1 MQLIILS
8 IVNSLMKCMYCTC
21 TAECIFRQVKFAVD
35 YLTSIFACSNFY
47 CNVLPSELMEA

>member
-21 TAECIFRQVKFAVD
+21 TAECIFRQVKYAVD